1 MRTTQDP
8 ELMRAFAAE
17 VKARRGE
24 LGISQEELAHRA
36 GVNRTFVAKI
46 ELAQN
51 QPSLTVL
58 HKLSI
63 GLELELPD
71 LMSKTLARQRRT
83 ARESVRSE

>member
-1 MRTTQDP
+1 MRTTQNLD
-8 ELMRAFAAE
+8 LMQAFAME

-36 GVNRTFVAKI
+36 DVNRTFVAKV

-58 HKLSI
+58 YKLSM
-63 GLELELPD
+63 GLEVELPE
-71 LMSKTLARQRRT
+71 LLRLALLRYKRLEKTKA
-83 ARESVRSE
+83 

>member
-1 MRTTQDP
+1 MQ
-8 ELMRAFAAE
+8 AFAAE

-36 GVNRTFVAKI
+36 TVNRTFVAKV

-58 HKLSI
+58 HKLSL
-63 GLELELPD
+63 GLEMDLPEL
-71 LMSKTLARQRRT
+71 LRLTLLRYKRLKRTKT
-83 ARESVRSE
+83 

>member
-1 MRTTQDP
+1 MRSTQNPD
-8 ELMRAFAAE
+8 LMQAFAAE

-36 GVNRTFVAKI
+36 AVNRTFVAKV

-58 HKLSI
+58 HKLSL
-63 GLELELPD
+63 GLEMELPE
-71 LMSKTLARQRRT
+71 LLRLTLLRYRRLKRT
-83 ARESVRSE
+83 KS

>member
-1 MRTTQDP
+1 MRTTQNLD
-8 ELMRAFAAE
+8 LMQAFAME

-36 GVNRTFVAKI
+36 DVNRTFVAKV

-58 HKLSI
+58 YKLST
-63 GLELELPD
+63 GLEVELPE
-71 LMSKTLARQRRT
+71 LLRLALLRYKRLKKTKA
-83 ARESVRSE
+83 

>member
-1 MRTTQDP
+1 MQ
-8 ELMRAFAAE
+8 AFAME

-36 GVNRTFVAKI
+36 DVNRTFVAKV

-58 HKLSI
+58 YKLST
-63 GLELELPD
+63 GLEVELPE
-71 LMSKTLARQRRT
+71 LLRLALLRYKRLEKTKA
-83 ARESVRSE
+83 

>member
-1 MRTTQDP
+1 MRTTQNLD
-8 ELMRAFAAE
+8 LMQAFAME

-36 GVNRTFVAKI
+36 DVNRTFVAKV

-58 HKLSI
+58 YKLST

-71 LMSKTLARQRRT
+71 LLRLALLRYKRLKKTK
-83 ARESVRSE
+83 V

>member
-1 MRTTQDP
+1 MQ
-8 ELMRAFAAE
+8 AFAME

-36 GVNRTFVAKI
+36 DVNRTFVAKV

-58 HKLSI
+58 YKLST
-63 GLELELPD
+63 GLEVELPE
-71 LMSKTLARQRRT
+71 LLRLALLRYKRLKKTKA
-83 ARESVRSE
+83 

>member
-1 MRTTQDP
+1 MRTTQNLD
-8 ELMRAFAAE
+8 LMQAFAME

-36 GVNRTFVAKI
+36 DVNRTFVAKV

-58 HKLSI
+58 HKLST
-63 GLELELPD
+63 GLEVELPE
-71 LMSKTLARQRRT
+71 LLRLALLRYKRLKKTK
-83 ARESVRSE
+83 V

>member
-1 MRTTQDP
+1 MRTTQNLD
-8 ELMRAFAAE
+8 LMQAFAME

-36 GVNRTFVAKI
+36 DVNRTFVAKV

-58 HKLSI
+58 YKLST
-63 GLELELPD
+63 GLEVELPE
-71 LMSKTLARQRRT
+71 LLRLALLRYKRLEKTKA
-83 ARESVRSE
+83 